1 MGQQIALTS
10 STTGNSVLNY
20 MRQWW
25 LNAWGIDLNAL
36 HEQIEKDKANGARRV
51 GTTPVQ
57 AARICWITPTSTLVI
72 MYT

>member
-1 MGQQIALTS
+1 MGQRIALTS

-25 LNAWGIDLNAL
+25 LNAWGIDLNAF

-51 GTTPVQ
+51 RTMTVQ
-57 AARICWITPTSTLVI
+57 AARICWITPMSTLVI